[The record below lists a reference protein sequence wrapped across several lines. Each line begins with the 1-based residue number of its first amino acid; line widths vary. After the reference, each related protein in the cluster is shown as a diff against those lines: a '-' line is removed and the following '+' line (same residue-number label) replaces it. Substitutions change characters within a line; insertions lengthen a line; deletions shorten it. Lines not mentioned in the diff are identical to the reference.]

1 MTGAPSERTAH
12 TEFEELLAAYALDAV
27 DGDEA
32 TALER
37 HLAVCPRCR
46 QEVAAYRETAAMLA
60 YGGEGAPE
68 GVWDRIAAG
77 TRGPVGGETRRNG
90 GGLDRPGSG
99 GGTAEDDPLAA
110 ILPRVRRERRAGR
123 RPVRGP
129 RRRREIRLMEV
140 ALAVALVVTAG
151 VIGFAVHLQAEVA
164 SARRAEATLAQSET
178 RVGLSE
184 AVAAALAQ
192 QGGRR
197 IVLSGAESTERAEL
211 VLLPDGVGFLLGGGL
226 RPLPVRETYQ
236 LWGIRDGRRI
246 SLGLLGRAPTAVPVA
261 VGPVASFAEVAIT
274 VEPEGG
280 VAATTAAPVVAG
292 VVSES

>member
-1 MTGAPSERTAH
+1 MTEVPSGPTAH
-12 TEFEELLAAYALDAV
+12 AEFEELLAAFALDAV

-32 TALER
+32 AAIEE
-37 HLAVCPRCR
+37 HLTICPRCR
-46 QEVAAYRETAAMLA
+46 QQVAAYRETAAMLA
-60 YGGEGAPE
+60 YGGESAPE

-77 TRGPVGGETRRNG
+77 LRSPVGSETRRPG
-90 GGLDRPGSG
+90 DSLDRPGSTG
-99 GGTAEDDPLAA
+99 GNAAAEPPAPQPA
-110 ILPRVRRERRAGR
+110 RAQRERRGGR
-123 RPVRGP
+123 RPGRAGG
-129 RRRREIRLMEV
+129 RRAEIRLVEV

-151 VIGFAVHLQAEVA
+151 VIGFAVHLQAEVSA
-164 SARRAEATLAQSET
+164 ARRAEATLAESET

-192 QGGRR
+192 RGGRR
-197 IVLSGAESTERAEL
+197 IQLSGTESTERAEL
-211 VLLPDGVGFLLGGGL
+211 VVLPDGVGFLLGGGL

-261 VGPVASFAEVAIT
+261 LGAVTSFAEMAIT

-280 VAATTAAPVVAG
+280 VSTTTAAPVVVG
-292 VVSES
+292 RS

>member
-1 MTGAPSERTAH
+1 MTGVPSESTAH
-12 TEFEELLAAYALDAV
+12 AEFEELLAAYALDAV

-60 YGGEGAPE
+60 YGGESAPE
-68 GVWDRIAAG
+68 GVFDRIAAG
-77 TRGPVGGETRRNG
+77 TRGPVGGEARRSG

-99 GGTAEDDPLAA
+99 ARKTEEDPLAA
-110 ILPRVRRERRAGR
+110 LQPRV
-123 RPVRGP
+123 P
-129 RRRREIRLMEV
+129 RRRRSGRGPARRQRRRGEIRLVEV
-140 ALAVALVVTAG
+140 ALAVALVVSAG

-178 RVGLSE
+178 RVGLAE

-192 QGGRR
+192 RGGRR
-197 IVLSGAESTERAEL
+197 IELSGSQSTERAEL

-226 RPLPVRETYQ
+226 RPLPAEETYQ
-236 LWGIRDGRRI
+236 FWGIRDGRRI

-261 VGPVASFAEVAIT
+261 VGPVGSFAEVAIT

-280 VAATTAAPVVAG
+280 VATTSAAPVVAG
-292 VVSES
+292 VVSQS